1 MGIIQLG
8 RGSLTAKIDVHNAY
22 RIAPVHTEDRQLL
35 GMKWQGAFYV
45 DMVQP
50 FGVRSASYMF
60 TFIADL
66 VE

>member
-1 MGIIQLG
+1 MRLG

-22 RIAPVHTEDRQLL
+22 RIVPVHTEDRQLL
-35 GMKWQGAFYV
+35 GVPSKTIQPK
-45 DMVQP
+45 MVQP
-50 FGVRSASYMF
+50 VGVRSASYMF